1 MDLRFRRFFLIFFIS
16 GFCRVGGSRCLTFVG
31 GGRGQ
36 SGEDDGGFDG
46 GPVDDDDG
54 VPAK

>member
-46 GPVDDDDG
+46 GPVDDG